1 VASKNTSFHEGPLAN
16 VLLSP
21 LKLAFS
27 LGLGLVAMLLV
38 AWSIDWVFEPAPI

>member
-1 VASKNTSFHEGPLAN
+1 MASKNTSFHEGQMAA

-27 LGLGLVAMLLV
+27 LGLGLVLILLV
-38 AWSIDWVFEPAPI
+38 GWSID

>member
-1 VASKNTSFHEGPLAN
+1 MASKNTSFHEGPLAG

-27 LGLGLVAMLLV
+27 LGLVLAAILLV
-38 AWSIDWVFEPAPI
+38 AWSIDWVFASRV

>member
-1 VASKNTSFHEGPLAN
+1 MASKRTSFHEGPLAG

-27 LGLGLVAMLLV
+27 LGLGLVALGAVVYALGKRGRL
-38 AWSIDWVFEPAPI
+38 I